1 MAGPSR
7 AFGLGSDRTYGHV
20 KTAIRQSLSNSEED
34 QLELEARLQGACGRT
49 RDFKEGVTAFLD
61 KRTAKFEGR

>member
-1 MAGPSR
+1 
-7 AFGLGSDRTYGHV
+7 
-20 KTAIRQSLSNSEED
+20 
-34 QLELEARLQGACGRT
+34 LQGACGRT

>member
-1 MAGPSR
+1 
-7 AFGLGSDRTYGHV
+7 L
-20 KTAIRQSLSNSEED
+20 KTAIRQSLSNSEEQ

-61 KRTAKFEGR
+61 KRVAKFEGR